1 MRKNLHKSF
10 YVFHS
15 LSTYF
20 KRKPKEYS
28 KIENHIFGIITELLK
43 INATD
48 IHCDELGCKYY
59 LSNEEQHF
67 KVTVLGN
74 DNVIRLTNTRDSVAE
89 KYDSFFIEDILQVIK
104 EEKHRRME
112 KVYDSITS
120 NIEKMAERLHNVLLE
135 NSEAEE
141 LRKEQIYKIRKI
153 EKKIESKVV

>member
-1 MRKNLHKSF
+1 MFKFL
-10 YVFHS
+10 
-15 LSTYF
+15 
-20 KRKPKEYS
+20 KRKPKVYT

-43 INATD
+43 ISATD
-48 IHCDELGCKYY
+48 INCDELGCKYY

-89 KYDSFFIEDILQVIK
+89 KYDRFFVEDVLQLIK

-120 NIEKMAERLHNVLLE
+120 SIEKMAERLHNVLIE

-141 LRKEQIYKIRKI
+141 LRKEQIYKIRTI
-153 EKKIESKVV
+153 EDNRQSKSV